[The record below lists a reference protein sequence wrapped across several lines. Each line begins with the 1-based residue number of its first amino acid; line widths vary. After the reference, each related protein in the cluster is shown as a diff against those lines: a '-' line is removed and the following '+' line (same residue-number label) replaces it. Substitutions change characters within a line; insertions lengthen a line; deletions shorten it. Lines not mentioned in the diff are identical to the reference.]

1 MTNELLIETLKTEF
15 RARLFVKTGWGR
27 QQVWAIFQDALSA
40 ALAKTS
46 DLPLVAEDGGPS
58 KRKKKT

>member
-15 RARLFVKTGWGR
+15 RRRLLTKTGWGCH
-27 QQVWAIFQDALSA
+27 QVWAIFQDALSA

-46 DLPLVAEDGGPS
+46 DLPLVTENSAVY
-58 KRKKKT
+58 KRKKKI